1 MKRVERNV
9 KEDIEMMENSKE
21 KITKVTGAIER
32 MADNGLYIIESRED
46 MSVKKKKFDTW
57 FRLITRHQEVK
68 PETIKERY
76 SKFSDYFK
84 DKETKEIIDA
94 IEMVGKVID
103 TQANSIRG
111 KAEKVMR
118 ILANKMIEP
127 ELKAELIVKR
137 MTSITEGAKLIENF
151 LSELI
156 YCIICGHDFLNFNPG
171 RLNSWLTMHLQ
182 KTYYSRQTHNISLLG
197 NISENTPVLNMDN
210 EKIPEV
216 IEGLLSIFTK
226 NIPRGGKL
234 LVNLAPEEKYV
245 TLQIAGNS
253 VNLDKDFEPFHSE
266 GDEIVFNSLMYSYK
280 RIIEAHGGTID
291 FQSKPEYSAFTIKLP
306 IADS

>member
-1 MKRVERNV
+1 MKGVKRNID
-9 KEDIEMMENSKE
+9 EDIEMMENSKE

-57 FRLITRHQEVK
+57 FRLITKHQEVK

-76 SKFSDYFK
+76 SEFSNYFK
-84 DKETKEIIDA
+84 DKETKEIISA

-103 TQANSIRG
+103 TQTNDIRS

-137 MTSITEGAKLIENF
+137 MKSITEGAKLIENF
-151 LSELI
+151 LGELI
-156 YCIICGHDFLNFNPG
+156 YCIICGRDFLNFSPG
-171 RLNSWLTMHLQ
+171 MLNSWLNIILQ
-182 KTYYSRQTHNISLLG
+182 KTYYSRQTQNIALLG
-197 NISENTPVLNMDN
+197 NISENIPVLNMDN

-216 IEGLLSIFTK
+216 VEGILSIFTK
-226 NIPRGGKL
+226 NIPRRGKL

-245 TLQIAGNS
+245 TLQIAGNNVS
-253 VNLDKDFEPFHSE
+253 FDKDFESFHSE
-266 GDEIVFNSLMYSYK
+266 GNEIVFNSLMYSYR
-280 RIIEAHGGTID
+280 RIIEAHGGTIN

-306 IADS
+306 IG